1 MDERGLPTLRDIEEA
16 AGRLAGRAVATPLLE
31 SAALNEAVGGRLL
44 IKPEMLQVTGSFKF
58 RGACNRVA
66 QLNAVE
72 LSRGVVTF
80 SSGNHAQ
87 GVAAAARLAGAPA
100 VIVMPEDAPRVKRQG
115 TESWGAEI
123 VTYDR
128 RQPDSRERIAA
139 AIVAERGGTLV
150 RPYDD
155 AYVMAGQGTAGLE
168 LVRQARALGRDLDAV
183 LAPCGG
189 GGLIA
194 GIATALR
201 ALSPGTAVYSV
212 EPEAFDDTRR
222 SLAAGERQQNTGET
236 GSICDALLAPRPGE
250 LTFEVNRRLLAG
262 GLAVSD
268 AEVVAA
274 MRAAFQHLKLVAEP
288 GGAVALA
295 AALSGRFDCRDKTV
309 VVVMS
314 GGNVDLAQFA
324 EVLAA

>member
-1 MDERGLPTLRDIEEA
+1 MDEHGLPTLRDIEEA
-16 AGRLAGRAVATPLLE
+16 AERLAGRTVTTPLLE
-31 SAALNEAVGGRLL
+31 SATLNATVGGRLL
-44 IKPEMLQVTGSFKF
+44 VKPEMLQVTGSFKF
-58 RGACNRVA
+58 RGACNRLGR
-66 QLNAVE
+66 LNASE
-72 LSRGVVTF
+72 LARGVVAF

-87 GVAAAARLAGAPA
+87 GVAAAAWLAGAPA
-100 VIVMPEDAPRVKRQG
+100 VIIMPDDAPRVKLEG
-115 TESWGAEI
+115 TERWGPEI

-128 RQPDSRERIAA
+128 RDPDSRERIAE

-150 RPYDD
+150 KPYDD

-168 LVRQARALGRDLDAV
+168 LVRQAKAQGIVLDAV

-194 GIATALR
+194 GIATAVR
-201 ALSPGTAVYSV
+201 ALSPTTEVYSV

-222 SLAAGERQQNTGET
+222 SLAAGERQRNTGDI

-250 LTFEVNRRLLAG
+250 LTFQVNRRLLAG

-274 MRAAFQHLKLVAEP
+274 MQAAFQHLKLVAEP

-295 AALSGRFDCRDKTV
+295 AALAGRFDCRDKTV

-314 GGNVDLAQFA
+314 GGNVDPAQFA
-324 EVLAA
+324 RALAA